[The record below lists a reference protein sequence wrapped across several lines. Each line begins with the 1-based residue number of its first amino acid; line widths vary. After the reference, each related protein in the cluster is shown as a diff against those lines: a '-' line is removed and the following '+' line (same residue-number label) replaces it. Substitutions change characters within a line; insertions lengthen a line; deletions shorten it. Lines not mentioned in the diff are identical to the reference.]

1 MEQIRLLLL
10 QIWAG
15 IRKEEFMLDQ
25 YGRKIEYIRISITD
39 RCNLRCMYC
48 MPETGVEQVEH
59 SDILRYDEIVRLT
72 RIMSELGISK
82 VKITGGEPLVRKD
95 AAELIKSLKALPGID
110 NVTLTTNGILLKEQM
125 KALDEAGLDAVNI
138 SLDALDETAF
148 ERITRRRG
156 FSQVMEGMEE
166 ALGYS
171 HIRVKINC
179 VLMEGINEDQW
190 IPIAGLAKKYDL
202 DVRFIEMMPIGIGA
216 RFCGETQQEV
226 TRLLEEAYGPAV
238 PVSGRFGNGPGTY
251 MRIDGFKGKIGFI
264 SAMSH
269 KFCKDCNRIRLTS
282 EGFLKPCL
290 QFATGCDL
298 RPLLREEA
306 CDEEIRKQIEK
317 TIFRK
322 PRSHRFEER
331 GQEGFENRKMSE
343 IGG

>member
-1 MEQIRLLLL
+1 
-10 QIWAG
+10 
-15 IRKEEFMLDQ
+15 MLDQ

-48 MPETGVEQVEH
+48 MPESGVEQVEH
-59 SDILRYDEIVRLT
+59 TNILRYDEIIRLT

-82 VKITGGEPLVRKD
+82 VKVTGGEPLVRKD
-95 AAELIKSLKALPGID
+95 APGLIKSLKDLPGID

-125 KALDEAGLDAVNI
+125 KALAEAGLDAVNI
-138 SLDALDETAF
+138 SLDALDEAAF
-148 ERITRRRG
+148 QRITRRDG
-156 FSQVMEGMEE
+156 LSQVLEGMEE
-166 ALGYS
+166 ALRYP

-179 VLMEGINEDQW
+179 VLMEGVNEEQW
-190 IPIAGLAKKYDL
+190 IPIAGLARKYDL

-226 TRLLEEAYGPAV
+226 MRLLEEAYGPAV
-238 PVSGRFGNGPGTY
+238 PVSGKFGNGPGTY
-251 MRIDGFKGKIGFI
+251 MKIEGFKGKIGFI

-269 KFCKDCNRIRLTS
+269 KFCGDCNRIRLTS

-290 QFATGCDL
+290 QFSTGCDL
-298 RPLLREEA
+298 RALLRGDA
-306 CDEEIRKQIEK
+306 DDEVLKEQIEK

-331 GQEGFENRKMSE
+331 GQEGFESRKMSE